1 MSNVHLSGA
10 AALERLSA
18 RRALVGHGRSPVCRS
33 LFGPVDHEE
42 LGRELRERL
51 REMGEDDQRRWDYNF
66 QTDTPL
72 PGPGRLHWE
81 EVEAGAV
88 PAFYRETLQVGRCR
102 VPLRRAAAACGPAGG
117 ARPPASQISLRGEKG
132 RRSPRRRRN
141 APPAARRPPPP
152 CRLSSP
158 PASGSGEP
166 DFCTTAPTGE
176 ARRRGRRDA
185 PEARGAGEG
194 GAASRDPPAP
204 ARPGSGTR
212 SGAAAPAAHGA
223 VLSYNSAMYDVLY
236 RNVLCLM

>member
-18 RRALVGHGRSPVCRS
+18 RRALAGNGRSPVCRS

-72 PGPGRLHWE
+72 PGPGRLRWE

-102 VPLRRAAAACGPAGG
+102 VPLLQAPPSPPPPPAAGKGPGGRLSRENRAAPRRRGTRPRRRGPTARITDFFARRKRPAEPKAAAAERPAGC
-117 ARPPASQISLRGEKG
+117 PP
-132 RRSPRRRRN
+132 
-141 APPAARRPPPP
+141 PPAAVPAEQTPRK
-152 CRLSSP
+152 RL
-158 PASGSGEP
+158 
-166 DFCTTAPTGE
+166 
-176 ARRRGRRDA
+176 R
-185 PEARGAGEG
+185 
-194 GAASRDPPAP
+194 
-204 ARPGSGTR
+204 
-212 SGAAAPAAHGA
+212 
-223 VLSYNSAMYDVLY
+223 
-236 RNVLCLM
+236 

>member
-18 RRALVGHGRSPVCRS
+18 RRALAGHSRSPVCRS

-72 PGPGRLHWE
+72 PGPGRLRWE

-102 VPLRRAAAACGPAGG
+102 VPLLRA
-117 ARPPASQISLRGEKG
+117 PP
-132 RRSPRRRRN
+132 SPPP
-141 APPAARRPPPP
+141 PPAAGKGPGG
-152 CRLSSP
+152 RLSRENRWLTDPSFLSVP
-158 PASGSGEP
+158 HP
-166 DFCTTAPTGE
+166 DFF
-176 ARRRGRRDA
+176 ARRKR
-185 PEARGAGEG
+185 
-194 GAASRDPPAP
+194 PAEP
-204 ARPGSGTR
+204 K
-212 SGAAAPAAHGA
+212 AAAERPAGCPPSPAAVPA
-223 VLSYNSAMYDVLY
+223 EQTPRKRL
-236 RNVLCLM
+236 R

>member
-18 RRALVGHGRSPVCRS
+18 RRALPGHGRSPVCRS

-72 PGPGRLHWE
+72 PGPGRLRWE

-102 VPLRRAAAACGPAGG
+102 VPLLRARRAGTPPRPPGPAAA
-117 ARPPASQISLRGEKG
+117 
-132 RRSPRRRRN
+132 
-141 APPAARRPPPP
+141 
-152 CRLSSP
+152 
-158 PASGSGEP
+158 
-166 DFCTTAPTGE
+166 T
-176 ARRRGRRDA
+176 
-185 PEARGAGEG
+185 
-194 GAASRDPPAP
+194 GAASGAEPQR
-204 ARPGSGTR
+204 RPRTEQCYR
-212 SGAAAPAAHGA
+212 TT
-223 VLSYNSAMYDVLY
+223 VQCMTFCIEMYY
-236 RNVLCLM
+236 A

>member
-72 PGPGRLHWE
+72 PGPGRLRWE

-102 VPLRRAAAACGPAGG
+102 VPLVRA
-117 ARPPASQISLRGEKG
+117 PP
-132 RRSPRRRRN
+132 SPPP
-141 APPAARRPPPP
+141 PPAAGKGPGGRLSRENRAAPRHRGMRLRRRGPTARITDFFARRKRPAEPKAAAERPAGCPPPP
-152 CRLSSP
+152 AAVPAEQTPRKRL
-158 PASGSGEP
+158 
-166 DFCTTAPTGE
+166 
-176 ARRRGRRDA
+176 R
-185 PEARGAGEG
+185 
-194 GAASRDPPAP
+194 
-204 ARPGSGTR
+204 
-212 SGAAAPAAHGA
+212 
-223 VLSYNSAMYDVLY
+223 
-236 RNVLCLM
+236 